1 MSAYKQAGI
10 SLNKALSI
18 AARTVRAS
26 LKPEFKAVAERRG
39 VCEVKAI
46 KISNGVQSEAKPL
59 SQN

>member
-26 LKPEFKAVAERRG
+26 LKPEAKAAAERRG
-39 VCEVKAI
+39 FTEVKAI
-46 KISNGVQSEAKPL
+46 KIENGVQSEPRPL
-59 SQN
+59 SG

>member
-18 AARTVRAS
+18 SARTVRSA

-39 VCEVKAI
+39 LSEVKAI
-46 KISNGVQSEAKPL
+46 KFEKGVPSEAKPL
-59 SQN
+59 QK